1 MQNSSLMLWSVLHQ
15 NMQTK
20 IYVVHLFWGYI
31 LAIPMFLN
39 LEKNKWQSADFTKQ
53 TTFNDD
59 LQSPS
64 ITTLKPQGFYFG
76 WSQFIYWTILQFNIG
91 NTFFRLIVLH
101 ESSRREKYRKF
112 LWWNILLNKFYRL
125 FDKETHF
132 NWLYAL
138 EENISKHT
146 ITLQM
151 IGAQH
156 EKCVVYKV

>member
-1 MQNSSLMLWSVLHQ
+1 MLHQ

-20 IYVVHLFWGYI
+20 IYVVHLFWGNI

-76 WSQFIYWTILQFNIG
+76 
-91 NTFFRLIVLH
+91 
-101 ESSRREKYRKF
+101 
-112 LWWNILLNKFYRL
+112 
-125 FDKETHF
+125 
-132 NWLYAL
+132 
-138 EENISKHT
+138 
-146 ITLQM
+146 
-151 IGAQH
+151 
-156 EKCVVYKV
+156 